1 MMTLRAPITPGL
13 ASRAVAGI
21 VWPMRGV
28 LWLAV
33 VVSMFGAVARAD
45 DVSAR
50 VIILA
55 NSDEPESVKLAEYYA
70 EKRDV
75 PKANIIALPMPLAE
89 AITWKTFVASIFNP
103 LQAELVERGWV
114 DAIGMDLTDIAGRKK
129 YVMAGHKI
137 SYLVVCR
144 GVPLKVVHDPLI
156 PAENLPLVATN
167 PAFKTNA
174 AAVDG
179 ELALLAASNLPL
191 IAFVPNPLFKN
202 DRPSTIQLNQIVKV
216 GRLDGPSFGDAR
228 GLIDHALAAEQT
240 GLIGR
245 GYVDIGGPHA
255 QGDRWLEE
263 TAKQLAALDFDTDVD
278 RAGGS
283 MPAWTR
289 LDAPALYFGWYAG
302 DLNGPFAQPGFA
314 FPAGAVA
321 LHIHSFSADTLRSTT
336 RGWTGPLVARGVTA
350 TVGNVTEPYLEF
362 THQPQLLLQSL
373 ARGDTWGDAT
383 AYAVPAYSWQA
394 MAVGD
399 PLYRPFKVSFGDQW
413 SRREKL
419 APEQRAYVMLRR
431 IRELDRTGDRNAAI
445 WAGLVSEKAQP
456 HLAMALAVAKL
467 QQGAGDDSG
476 ARQTLGW
483 VANRRSFTLLETPL
497 AAQAAQQLKESGD
510 ASAAVGVWRRVLG
523 DRTLS
528 KDTRIAWLPLA
539 LDAARAAKDVRE
551 IARWDVDYKELT
563 APPPVA
569 ADAGKK

>member
-1 MMTLRAPITPGL
+1 MNWLFRAL
-13 ASRAVAGI
+13 LSAV
-21 VWPMRGV
+21 
-28 LWLAV
+28 LT
-33 VVSMFGAVARAD
+33 GAMARAD

-89 AITWKTFVASIFNP
+89 AIPWRTFAASVFNP
-103 LQAELVERGWV
+103 LQTELVERGWV
-114 DAIGMDLTDIAGRKK
+114 DAIGMDLTDAAGRKK

-156 PAENLPLVATN
+156 PAENLPAAAN

-174 AAVDG
+174 ASVDG

-202 DRPSTIQLNQIVKV
+202 DHPSTIQLNQIVKV

-228 GLIDHALAAEQT
+228 GLVDRALAAEQT

-245 GYVDIGGPHA
+245 GYIDIGGPHA

-263 TAKQLAALDFDTDVD
+263 AAKQLAALDFDTDVD

-283 MPAWTR
+283 MPPWTR

-302 DLNGPFAQPGFA
+302 DLNGPFAQPGFV

-321 LHIHSFSADTLRSTT
+321 LHIHSFSADTVRSAT

-350 TVGNVTEPYLEF
+350 TVGNVTEPYLEL
-362 THQPQLLLQSL
+362 THQPQLLLQAL
-373 ARGDTWGDAT
+373 ARGDTWGDAA
-383 AYAVPAYSWQA
+383 AYAVPVYSWQA

-399 PLYRPFKVSFGDQW
+399 PLYRPFNVTFEAQW
-413 SRREKL
+413 ARRDKL
-419 APEQRAYVMLRR
+419 PPGQRAYVVLRR
-431 IRELDRTGDRNAAI
+431 MRELERGGDRNAAI
-445 WAGLVSEKAQP
+445 WAGLVSEKAGP
-456 HLAMALAVAKL
+456 NLAVALATAKL
-467 QQGAGDDSG
+467 QHAAGDDSG
-476 ARQTLGW
+476 ARQTLAW
-483 VANRRSFTLLETPL
+483 LANRRGFAPGEMTL
-497 AAQAAQQLKESGD
+497 AVQAARQLKDAGD
-510 ASAAVGVWRRVLG
+510 ATAAVGVWRRVLG
-523 DRTLS
+523 EGTIS
-528 KDTRIAWLPLA
+528 KDARIAWLPAA
-539 LDAARAAKDVRE
+539 LEAARAAQDVRQ
-551 IARWDVDYKELT
+551 IAHWDSEYKELT

-569 ADAGKK
+569 AADNGKK